1 MFKEQ
6 FYDEINVSDRC
17 LGAWAISKILQTDY
31 MLYVADRYIL
41 VW

>member
-17 LGAWAISKILQTDY
+17 LGAWAISKILQT
-31 MLYVADRYIL
+31 LYVADRYIL